1 MIIYECGQLFA
12 EFALADAAE
21 SKNPA
26 RGFYLL
32 PLKVVELILMP
43 EKPKAKTPRQVSL
56 LDAAED
62 KPDDL
67 DRMVAQAFDSDPAV
81 RLKVANGLSK
91 IDDPR
96 AIFALI
102 ELSSD
107 KDEAVKETAQ
117 RGLGQR
123 KDEQE
128 EIVSI
133 GKLLSE
139 RKSQPAQMPSQ
150 PGAQQAQQTA
160 RADMMPAI
168 ERLFAHYEP
177 KRRESAKRKLL
188 PSLQKLFGFRPE
200 ELDPLRE
207 LDKISA
213 GQQMRELDRAGA
225 AQRQPAR
232 EEKRDADESEAAP
245 QNAANFPFGK
255 HEEPRELPHRA
266 EHEVE
271 VSDEDVEL
279 VSEEKERHEASYE
292 EDIPEPA
299 QETAEPGAMSK
310 YYALAYRIATT
321 PGMGKPD
328 LKRESNRLIN
338 DFKREVELAF
348 KLASEKARDEGL
360 ATFANL
366 KPGMKSL
373 SFNDMPISAISE
385 IAYGPRRKPYARIVL
400 FDGKKE
406 IALLVPKERAS
417 GIAATDRLAAKKVA
431 VDFLMDKGE
440 VVLLATG
447 KSSIVV
453 YK

>member
-1 MIIYECGQLFA
+1 
-12 EFALADAAE
+12 
-21 SKNPA
+21 
-26 RGFYLL
+26 
-32 PLKVVELILMP
+32 MP
-43 EKPKAKTPRQVSL
+43 DKPKAKTPRQVSL

-67 DRMVAQAFDSDPAV
+67 DKIVAQAFDSDPMV
-81 RLKVANGLSK
+81 RLKVANSLSK

-107 KDEAVKETAQ
+107 KDEAVKEVAQ
-117 RGLGQR
+117 RALGQR

-139 RKSQPAQMPSQ
+139 RKAQPTSASQ
-150 PGAQQAQQTA
+150 PGAQQLSTPAQQA
-160 RADMMPAI
+160 SRANMMPAL

-177 KRRESAKRKLL
+177 KKRESAKRKLL

-207 LDKISA
+207 LDKISQS
-213 GQQMRELDRAGA
+213 QQPHEQ
-225 AQRQPAR
+225 QRQPAR
-232 EEKRDADESEAAP
+232 EEEGRPK
-245 QNAANFPFGK
+245 NAENFPFGK

-271 VSDEDVEL
+271 VSDDDVEL
-279 VSEEKERHEASYE
+279 VSEEKEHHEASYDDDSSE
-292 EDIPEPA
+292 AAPA
-299 QETAEPGAMSK
+299 QEAAEPGAMSK

-321 PGMGKPD
+321 PGMGKPE

-348 KLASEKARDEGL
+348 KLAGEKAREEGL

-366 KPGMKSL
+366 KPGMKNL
-373 SFNDMPISAISE
+373 SFNDMPISSISE
-385 IAYGPRRKPYARIVL
+385 IAYGPRRKPYARIML

-406 IALLVPKERAS
+406 IALLVPKERTA
-417 GIAATDRLAAKKVA
+417 GISTADRLAAKKVA
-431 VDFLMDKGE
+431 VDFLMEKGE

-447 KSSIVV
+447 KSSVVV

>member
-1 MIIYECGQLFA
+1 VG
-12 EFALADAAE
+12 
-21 SKNPA
+21 K
-26 RGFYLL
+26 
-32 PLKVVELILMP
+32 LILMP
-43 EKPKAKTPRQVSL
+43 DKPKSKTPRQVSL
-56 LDAAED
+56 LDASED

-67 DRMVAQAFDSDPAV
+67 DKIVAQAFDSDPSV
-81 RLKVANGLSK
+81 RLKVANALSK

-107 KDEAVKETAQ
+107 KDEAVKEIAQ

-139 RKSQPAQMPSQ
+139 RKAQPPQMPSASGMPQ
-150 PGAQQAQQTA
+150 QQTQA
-160 RADMMPAI
+160 RSNMMPAI

-177 KRRESAKRKLL
+177 KKRESAKRKLL
-188 PSLQKLFGFRPE
+188 PSLMKVFGFRPE

-213 GQQMRELDRAGA
+213 GQQS
-225 AQRQPAR
+225 AQAR
-232 EEKRDADESEAAP
+232 ESAP
-245 QNAANFPFGK
+245 QRSSREEEGKPKNAENFPFGK
-255 HEEPRELPHRA
+255 HEEPHDFPHKA

-271 VSDEDVEL
+271 VSNEDVEF
-279 VSEEKERHEASYE
+279 VSEGKEHHEASYDDE
-292 EDIPEPA
+292 PSEPE
-299 QETAEPGAMSK
+299 QEAAEPGAMSK

-348 KLASEKARDEGL
+348 KLAGEKAREEGL
-360 ATFANL
+360 ATFSNL
-366 KPGMKSL
+366 KPGMKNL
-373 SFNDMPISAISE
+373 SFNDMPISSISE
-385 IAYGPRRKPYARIVL
+385 IAYGQRRKPYARIML

-406 IALLVPKERAS
+406 IALLVPKERTA
-417 GIAATDRLAAKKVA
+417 GISTADRLAAKKVA
-431 VDFLMDKGE
+431 VDFLMEKSE
-440 VVLLATG
+440 VVLLATS

>member
-1 MIIYECGQLFA
+1 VG
-12 EFALADAAE
+12 
-21 SKNPA
+21 K
-26 RGFYLL
+26 
-32 PLKVVELILMP
+32 LILMP
-43 EKPKAKTPRQVSL
+43 DKPKPKTPRQVSL

-67 DRMVAQAFDSDPAV
+67 DKIVAQAFDSDPQV
-81 RLKVANGLSK
+81 RLKVANALSK

-107 KDEAVKETAQ
+107 KDEAVKEIAQ

-139 RKSQPAQMPSQ
+139 RKAQPPQVPSASGMPQ
-150 PGAQQAQQTA
+150 QQTQAQQNS
-160 RADMMPAI
+160 RASMMPAI

-177 KRRESAKRKLL
+177 KKRESAKRKLL

-213 GQQMRELDRAGA
+213 GQQSAQMREGA
-225 AQRQPAR
+225 QQRNSR
-232 EEKRDADESEAAP
+232 EEEGRPK
-245 QNAANFPFGK
+245 NAENFPFGK
-255 HEEPRELPHRA
+255 HEEPHDFPHKA

-271 VSDEDVEL
+271 VSNDDVEF
-279 VSEEKERHEASYE
+279 VSEGKEHHEASYE
-292 EDIPEPA
+292 DEAQEQQQA

-348 KLASEKARDEGL
+348 KLASEKAREEGL
-360 ATFANL
+360 ATFSNL
-366 KPGMKSL
+366 KPGMKNL
-373 SFNDMPISAISE
+373 SFNDMPISSISE
-385 IAYGPRRKPYARIVL
+385 IAYGPRRKPYARIML

-406 IALLVPKERAS
+406 IALLVPKERTA
-417 GIAATDRLAAKKVA
+417 GISTQDRLAAKKVA
-431 VDFLMDKGE
+431 VDFLMEKSE

>member
-1 MIIYECGQLFA
+1 MAHLPFLSFA
-12 EFALADAAE
+12 PE
-21 SKNPA
+21 
-26 RGFYLL
+26 RG
-32 PLKVVELILMP
+32 ELILMSD
-43 EKPKAKTPRQVSL
+43 KLKAKTLRQVSL

-67 DRMVAQAFDSDPAV
+67 DKIVAQAFDSDPAV
-81 RLKVANGLSK
+81 RLKVANSLSK

-139 RKSQPAQMPSQ
+139 RKSQPAQVPTSTGMPQQTTQSQ
-150 PGAQQAQQTA
+150 PTS

-213 GQQMRELDRAGA
+213 SQQAHEIDRTSAP
-225 AQRQPAR
+225 QRQTAHER
-232 EEKRDADESEAAP
+232 NEEEGKP
-245 QNAANFPFGK
+245 KNAENFPFGK
-255 HEEPRELPHRA
+255 HEEPFEPRHKA
-266 EHEVE
+266 ETLVE
-271 VSDEDVEL
+271 ISEDDVEL
-279 VSEEKERHEASYE
+279 VSEGKEHHEASYDE
-292 EDIPEPA
+292 EAPEPA
-299 QETAEPGAMSK
+299 QEAEHGTMSR
-310 YYALAYRIATT
+310 YYALAYRIATS
-321 PGMGKPD
+321 PGMGKSE

-348 KLASEKARDEGL
+348 KLASEKAREEGL

-366 KPGMKSL
+366 KPGMKNL
-373 SFNDMPISAISE
+373 SFNEMPISSISE
-385 IAYGPRRKPYARIVL
+385 IAYGQRRKPYARIVL

-406 IALLVPKERAS
+406 IALLVPKERTA
-417 GIAATDRLAAKKVA
+417 GISTQDRLAPKKVA
-431 VDFLMDKGE
+431 VDFLMEKSE

>member
-1 MIIYECGQLFA
+1 
-12 EFALADAAE
+12 
-21 SKNPA
+21 
-26 RGFYLL
+26 
-32 PLKVVELILMP
+32 MP
-43 EKPKAKTPRQVSL
+43 DKLKAKTPRQVSL

-67 DRMVAQAFDSDPAV
+67 DRVVAQAFDSDPSV
-81 RLKVANGLSK
+81 RLKVANSLSK

-123 KDEQE
+123 KNEQE

-139 RKSQPAQMPSQ
+139 RKSQPAQAPTATGMPQQLSQ
-150 PGAQQAQQTA
+150 SQQTS
-160 RADMMPAI
+160 RTNMMPAI

-213 GQQMRELDRAGA
+213 SQQAHEIDRTGTP
-225 AQRQPAR
+225 QRQPTHER
-232 EEKRDADESEAAP
+232 NEEENKP
-245 QNAANFPFGK
+245 KNAENFPFGK
-255 HEEPRELPHRA
+255 HEEPFETRHKA
-266 EHEVE
+266 ETLVE
-271 VSDEDVEL
+271 VSEDDIEL
-279 VSEEKERHEASYE
+279 VSEGKEHHEANYE
-292 EDIPEPA
+292 EEAPDSR
-299 QETAEPGAMSK
+299 QESEHGTVSR

-321 PGMGKPD
+321 PGMGRGE

-348 KLASEKARDEGL
+348 KLASEKAREEGL

-366 KPGMKSL
+366 KPGMKNL
-373 SFNDMPISAISE
+373 SFNEMPISSISE
-385 IAYGPRRKPYARIVL
+385 IAYGPKRKPYARIML

-406 IALLVPKERAS
+406 LALLVPKERTA
-417 GIAATDRLAAKKVA
+417 GISTQDRLAPKKVA
-431 VDFLMDKGE
+431 VDFLMEKSE

>member
-1 MIIYECGQLFA
+1 
-12 EFALADAAE
+12 
-21 SKNPA
+21 
-26 RGFYLL
+26 
-32 PLKVVELILMP
+32 MP
-43 EKPKAKTPRQVSL
+43 DKPKSKLPRQVSL
-56 LDAAED
+56 TDAQED

-67 DRMVAQAFDSDPAV
+67 DRIVAQAFDSDPQV
-81 RLKVANGLSK
+81 RLKVANTLSK

-117 RGLGQR
+117 RGLGQH
-123 KDEQE
+123 KEEQE

-139 RKSQPAQMPSQ
+139 RKAQPAPAPVQ
-150 PGAQQAQQTA
+150 PGVPQQQTPPQQAS
-160 RADMMPAI
+160 RANMMPAI
-168 ERLFAHYEP
+168 EKLFAHYEP
-177 KRRESAKRKLL
+177 KKRESAKRKLL

-213 GQQMRELDRAGA
+213 GQQVRESPQQRAS
-225 AQRQPAR
+225 R
-232 EEKRDADESEAAP
+232 EEEGKPR
-245 QNAANFPFGK
+245 NAENFPFGK
-255 HEEPRELPHRA
+255 HEEPPEQRHKA
-266 EHEVE
+266 EHGVE
-271 VSDEDVEL
+271 VSDDDVEV
-279 VSEEKERHEASYE
+279 VSEGKEHHESSYDDE
-292 EDIPEPA
+292 PSEPA
-299 QETAEPGAMSK
+299 QEASEPGAMSK

-348 KLASEKARDEGL
+348 KLASEKAREEGL
-360 ATFANL
+360 ATFSNL
-366 KPGMKSL
+366 KPGMKNL
-373 SFNDMPISAISE
+373 SFNDMPISSVSE
-385 IAYGPRRKPYARIVL
+385 IAYGPRRKPYARIML

-406 IALLVPKERAS
+406 TALLVPKERTD
-417 GIAATDRLAAKKVA
+417 GISTADRLAAKKVA
-431 VDFLMDKGE
+431 VDFLMEKSE
-440 VVLLATG
+440 VVLLANS